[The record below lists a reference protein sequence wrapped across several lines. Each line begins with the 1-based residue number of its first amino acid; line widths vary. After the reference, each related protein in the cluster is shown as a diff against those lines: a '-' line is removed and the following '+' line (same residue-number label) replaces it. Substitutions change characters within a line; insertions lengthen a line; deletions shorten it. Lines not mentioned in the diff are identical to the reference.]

1 MRVASSY
8 SNYANTPCGAN
19 AVGEFEDYTINL
31 ANDNLAPTITLNG
44 SDTVRIERNCAATTY
59 VDPGATAYD
68 PTEGD
73 ITSRIVTT
81 TDFDQCVPGI
91 YTYNYN
97 VSDASGNPAPG
108 RRRVVIVVL
117 DRTAPVLTLNGS
129 SPMTVEQCGTYN
141 EPGANAIDGVD
152 GNLTTAIVTTG
163 SVNTNVLGTYT
174 VTYTVR
180 DAQGNTA
187 TLDRVVNVVD
197 TKQPTMMMNAQAIV
211 TGSTVNVQI
220 NDVFVDQ
227 VYTED
232 PCTGIIPTNNTP
244 GFNGPV
250 NTTRRATYPIIYNA
264 KDPSNNLA
272 TNDGAVINYRVDDFV
287 PPVVVLNTEDTI
299 FLEVN
304 TPYNSKPVTV
314 TDNYYSN
321 SQVSVVKTGNVDPYT
336 LGLYTE
342 RYTATD
348 ASGNSTTRTRYVR
361 VRDTKSPQIVAPT
374 VNICIG
380 YGFDP
385 MDGLQITDNYYSP
398 STLLGLV
405 QIMNQNVNSWEAGVY
420 YINYRVTDPS
430 NNTSEVVSR
439 PVFVGYPPNCQ
450 NTVNSWNLATSVNNF
465 NLDEAI
471 SVYPNPSSGKV
482 YIRYQLN
489 NTKPV
494 QMEVFNATGV
504 RVAMVDGT
512 VVSGTGMVDLS
523 GMSEGIYLVRIT
535 NNGQT
540 ATRKV
545 VVKH

>member
-1 MRVASSY
+1 
-8 SNYANTPCGAN
+8 
-19 AVGEFEDYTINL
+19 
-31 ANDNLAPTITLNG
+31 
-44 SDTVRIERNCAATTY
+44 
-59 VDPGATAYD
+59 
-68 PTEGD
+68 
-73 ITSRIVTT
+73 
-81 TDFDQCVPGI
+81 
-91 YTYNYN
+91 
-97 VSDASGNPAPG
+97 
-108 RRRVVIVVL
+108 VVIVVL

-129 SPMTVEQCGTYN
+129 SPMTVEQCGTYT

-187 TLDRVVNVVD
+187 TLDRLVNVVD

-471 SVYPNPSSGKV
+471 SVYPNPSGGKV

-489 NTKPV
+489 NAKPV

-504 RVAMVDGT
+504 RVAMTDGT
-512 VVSGTGMVDLS
+512 AVSGTGMVDLS